1 MSNRFGAFLVM
12 VLIGASLMGSSSA
25 SAATEFGD
33 PCVADEVTESGP
45 VTLFEISAA
54 ANPLPP
60 AAPSAGVITKWK
72 VNVIPVP
79 ASIQE
84 TLKILRLDAGAKS
97 AQIIAE
103 DPRTVFGGS
112 NSFDVRIPV
121 QAGDRLATFGP
132 SEFGTLYCETT
143 DINAIAGFAGGGGGV
158 GASATYS
165 ELPIMA
171 RIPVFATLEPDADN
185 DGFGDETQDG
195 CPQSAAIQTEC
206 PVVIVD
212 SFALRQ
218 KNSIVVL
225 VSTSTAAPV
234 TVSGTAKLPKG
245 GKKASSSAKAKLK
258 KLTKNVPSGKLVR
271 FKLKLPGSLKS
282 ALASLPRGKSITV
295 KLQANAT
302 NVAGQ
307 VSKDKSKLKLK
318 GGS

>member
-1 MSNRFGAFLVM
+1 V
-12 VLIGASLMGSSSA
+12 SSHD
-25 SAATEFGD
+25 T
-33 PCVADEVTESGP
+33 
-45 VTLFEISAA
+45 
-54 ANPLPP
+54 
-60 AAPSAGVITKWK
+60 
-72 VNVIPVP
+72 
-79 ASIQE
+79 
-84 TLKILRLDAGAKS
+84 
-97 AQIIAE
+97 
-103 DPRTVFGGS
+103 
-112 NSFDVRIPV
+112 RIPI
-121 QAGDRLATFGP
+121 QAGDHLGLFGGPNETDAVLLCKSESEADVIGAFKGNVPVGTSQTF
-132 SEFGTLYCETT
+132 ETVPKAQ
-143 DINAIAGFAGGGGGV
+143 IPAVGV
-158 GASATYS
+158 
-165 ELPIMA
+165 I
-171 RIPVFATLEPDADN
+171 EPDADN